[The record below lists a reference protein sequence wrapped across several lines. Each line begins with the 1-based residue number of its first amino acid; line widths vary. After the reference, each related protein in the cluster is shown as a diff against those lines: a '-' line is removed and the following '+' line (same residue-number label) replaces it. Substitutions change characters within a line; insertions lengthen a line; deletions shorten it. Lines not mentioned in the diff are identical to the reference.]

1 MFFDACH
8 SGARKDKSGSGE
20 MGSDLANFIDQQ
32 AEGRVMLSSCGLN
45 EVAYED
51 PKSRHG
57 IFTKYLIDGLRGRA
71 DDNEDGVVSA
81 SEASNYTSKSVQTWA
96 FQNGKKQ
103 NPRMRANVS
112 GQIILT
118 SNREGERLSRL
129 SAETEA
135 LATQLQQIQQDRDR
149 AERNQ
154 DAAEI
159 AETKRRQAKL
169 ENRLRQAK
177 AD

>member
-32 AEGRVMLSSCGLN
+32 AEGRVMLSSCGLD

-71 DDNEDGVVSA
+71 DDNGGRCSLRIGSVELHLEIGSNLGVSKRQKTESA
-81 SEASNYTSKSVQTWA
+81 HESQ
-96 FQNGKKQ
+96 
-103 NPRMRANVS
+103 
-112 GQIILT
+112 
-118 SNREGERLSRL
+118 RLGPDYF
-129 SAETEA
+129 A
-135 LATQLQQIQQDRDR
+135 LQP
-149 AERNQ
+149 
-154 DAAEI
+154 
-159 AETKRRQAKL
+159 
-169 ENRLRQAK
+169 
-177 AD
+177 